1 MINHN
6 KVLHVY
12 RRFRNEDEGGEIW
25 RGFEINNAR
34 AEVSE
39 SWKASTSGTKP
50 GNAMDVSVFD
60 DDMPA
65 ELKWDK
71 DCYFAI
77 SDGSFAL
84 QDFTENGRFH
94 TGFLQFLLKKYQ
106 ALYHVTAV
114 QYFELIP
121 HWEIKGE

>member
-6 KVLHVY
+6 KTLHVY

-25 RGFEINNAR
+25 RGFEIENVR
-34 AEVSE
+34 AEVSQ
-39 SWKASTSGTKP
+39 SWKTTTSGTQN
-50 GNAMDVSVFD
+50 GMVMDVSVFD

-65 ELKWDK
+65 ELTWDK

-77 SDGSFAL
+77 ADGNFAL
-84 QDFTENGRFH
+84 QSFTENGRFH

-114 QYFELIP
+114 QHFELIP